1 MGGRATAAA
10 TGAVV
15 AATLGAGDGG
25 NDATV
30 FGSTTALAWATGLS
44 GIARVADRGIS
55 ALGSYSGQFRA
66 MNDCA
71 WNDCSG
77 SFSGGI
83 DVDRGV
89 DSLES
94 GCVGILLIAGCCS
107 FSSRSIRFNNPSR
120 SARALWISALS

>member
-1 MGGRATAAA
+1 MGGRATPAA

-15 AATLGAGDGG
+15 VVLGAGDGA

-44 GIARVADRGIS
+44 GIARVADRGIN

-94 GCVGILLIAGCCS
+94 GCVGILLMASCCS

-120 SARALWISALS
+120 SACA